1 MPVLRTAA
9 RSLLVF
15 AGGFF
20 ALCAFLSGAAALSA
34 LAERLQHGSG
44 LMFADVEFFAL
55 AAAVLGAAGGMLLWL
70 GLRPGHNNQDSDTGA
85 SRWNRK
91 S

>member
-1 MPVLRTAA
+1 MPVLRNAA

-15 AGGFF
+15 AGGLL

-34 LAERLQHGSG
+34 LAERLHHGPG

-55 AAAVLGAAGGMLLWL
+55 AAAVLGAAGGLLLWL
-70 GLRPGHNNQDSDTGA
+70 GLRSGQGNRNSNTGA
-85 SRWNRK
+85 P
-91 S
+91 

>member
-1 MPVLRTAA
+1 MPVVRTVA

-15 AGGFF
+15 AGGFL

-55 AAAVLGAAGGMLLWL
+55 AAAVLGAAGGLLLRL
-70 GLRPGHNNQDSDTGA
+70 GLRSGGGSRNSDTGA
-85 SRWNRK
+85 S
-91 S
+91 